1 MIDNARNFGLRIMIG
16 CMNETTIGS
25 AAIAHLIPSVDYA
38 DADGPLLLAS
48 DVATGL
54 QYHLGRIIVPEKPGL
69 GIEFHP

>member
-1 MIDNARNFGLRIMIG
+1 
-16 CMNETTIGS
+16 MNETMIGS

-54 QYHLGRIIVPEKPGL
+54 HYQNGRITVQEKPGL
-69 GIEFHP
+69 GIEFHPQTI